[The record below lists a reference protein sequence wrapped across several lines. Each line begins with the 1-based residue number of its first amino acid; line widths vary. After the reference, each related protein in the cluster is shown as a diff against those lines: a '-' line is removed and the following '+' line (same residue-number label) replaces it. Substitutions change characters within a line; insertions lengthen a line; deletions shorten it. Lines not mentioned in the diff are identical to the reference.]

1 MVEKAHPL
9 DRSVDSTSIDAQ
21 RKVVRGNS
29 PATPDN
35 CSPEG
40 HASLRKAIPAP
51 PGRKRRMNTRG
62 IGKAWQLLP
71 ILGIG
76 LAATLVAGM
85 AAGGLGKSG
94 APRWHTAAPAA
105 AAVTGVQAAA
115 QAKASPADLAI

>member
-71 ILGIG
+71 ILGIV
-76 LAATLVAGM
+76 LASTSVAGLP
-85 AAGGLGKSG
+85 AGRAGTPG
-94 APRWHTAAPAA
+94 APKWHTAAP
-105 AAVTGVQAAA
+105 AVTGVQAAA
-115 QAKASPADLAI
+115 QAKTAPADLAIQL

>member
-21 RKVVRGNS
+21 RKVVRGNP

-85 AAGGLGKSG
+85 AAGGLRTSG
-94 APRWHTAAPAA
+94 APKWRTAAPAA
-105 AAVTGVQAAA
+105 AGVLAAA
-115 QAKASPADLAI
+115 QAKASPADLAIQ